1 MALGLEAATGR
12 IGTSSSVPET
22 SAVPDGTLLDQERTR
37 GPVVHNEVDGR
48 PRGRPFTPQQKAQM
62 PSLHGRYQEV
72 RFGGIFGYRLH
83 QHQSRLLVGMLGQ
96 EFDGVANDHGAN
108 RFRQSNRRRIAW
120 SQSHD
125 VNLLIHGS
133 LTHDRFDLRL
143 RQGQRRTCE
152 KYNGFHLVSTP
163 SRSNVS
169 QRFRRYRYATRV
181 T

>member
-1 MALGLEAATGR
+1 
-12 IGTSSSVPET
+12 
-22 SAVPDGTLLDQERTR
+22 
-37 GPVVHNEVDGR
+37 
-48 PRGRPFTPQQKAQM
+48 M

-72 RFGGIFGYRLH
+72 RFSDIFGYRLH

-96 EFDGVANDHGAN
+96 EFDGVANNYRAN
-108 RFRQSNRRRIAW
+108 RFRQSNCRRIAR

-143 RQGQRRTCE
+143 RQGQRRTSE
-152 KYNGFHLVSTP
+152 ENNRSHLVSTP

-169 QRFRRYRYATRV
+169 QRFRRYKYATRV